1 MPCRGATP
9 RDYRVLPKKI
19 FLVRHAESEVRGAA
33 ARMVS
38 ELRLQAHERLQQEA
52 MVSAVFTFAGSG
64 LKCSGSV
71 DTFAYVFSRIS
82 SASHVL

>member
-33 ARMVS
+33 ARFIS
-38 ELRLQAHERLQQEA
+38 E
-52 MVSAVFTFAGSG
+52 VP
-64 LKCSGSV
+64 
-71 DTFAYVFSRIS
+71 
-82 SASHVL
+82 SASNVQYLLLSRAFVYHIMGPAKLI